1 MNEVQ
6 RIKDVYLKRDL
17 SRKRELY
24 SLFNP
29 SALFMYQQTEKSVI
43 AILKRYGLDELSGK
57 KILDVG
63 CGDGSRLHGFIRLGA
78 HPANLYGIDIL
89 QDRIDK
95 ALEISPNIDFRLGN
109 AEGLPYSDGSFDIVL
124 LFTVFTSIL
133 DESMKKNIAGE
144 VLRVLRPEGIIVWY
158 DYQFNNP
165 RNPDVKGV
173 KASEINELF
182 PECIIDLKRST
193 LAPPLTRAIA
203 PYSFLICYLL
213 EKIKIFNTHY
223 LGAIRKK

>member
-1 MNEVQ
+1 
-6 RIKDVYLKRDL
+6 
-17 SRKRELY
+17 
-24 SLFNP
+24 
-29 SALFMYQQTEKSVI
+29 
-43 AILKRYGLDELSGK
+43 
-57 KILDVG
+57 
-63 CGDGSRLHGFIRLGA
+63 
-78 HPANLYGIDIL
+78 
-89 QDRIDK
+89 
-95 ALEISPNIDFRLGN
+95 
-109 AEGLPYSDGSFDIVL
+109 
-124 LFTVFTSIL
+124 
-133 DESMKKNIAGE
+133 MKKNIAGE